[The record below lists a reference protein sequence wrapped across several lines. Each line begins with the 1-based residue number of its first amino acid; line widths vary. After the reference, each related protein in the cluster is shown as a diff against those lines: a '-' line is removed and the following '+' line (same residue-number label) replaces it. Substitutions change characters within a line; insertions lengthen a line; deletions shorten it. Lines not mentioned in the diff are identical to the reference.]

1 MNETI
6 LLALK
11 QILNNQQ
18 FIIDHVKR
26 EYKHHNRYTQDLI
39 DRERENDKI
48 IALIQQELKNDKN

>member
-1 MNETI
+1 MNEVI

-11 QILNNQQ
+11 RILINQE

-39 DRERENDKI
+39 ERERENDKI
-48 IALIQQELKNDKN
+48 IALIEQELKK